1 MKKSIFIQ
9 TQGLDSPGISKAKP
23 VGFVSLNFDNLKIVV
38 DAYNGNPCYGE
49 PRTDS
54 LIKIIDDKEIREMT
68 AETLLTAIRFFERYN
83 EMGTDVVRF
92 KNLFHIVIPDEFK
105 NAQKR

>member
-1 MKKSIFIQ
+1 MKKQIMVQF
-9 TQGLDSPGISKAKP
+9 QGLDSPGISKAKP
-23 VGFVSLNFDNLKIVV
+23 VGFVSLNFDDIKIVV
-38 DAYNGNPCYGE
+38 DAYNGNPCNGE

-68 AETLLTAIRFFERYN
+68 PETLLTAIRFFERYN
-83 EMGTDVVRF
+83 EMGKDVVRF
-92 KNLFHIVIPDEFK
+92 KNLFHIVLPDDYK

>member
-1 MKKSIFIQ
+1 MKKEILIQ
-9 TQGLDSPGISKAKP
+9 MQGLDSPAISKVKP
-23 VGFVSLNFDNLKIVV
+23 VGFVALNFDNVKLVI
-38 DAYNGNPCYGE
+38 DAYNGTPCLNQ

-54 LIKIIDDKEIREMT
+54 LIKIIDDKEVREMT

-83 EMGTDVVRF
+83 EMGKDVVRF
-92 KNLFHIVIPDEFK
+92 RNVFHVVMPDQYK